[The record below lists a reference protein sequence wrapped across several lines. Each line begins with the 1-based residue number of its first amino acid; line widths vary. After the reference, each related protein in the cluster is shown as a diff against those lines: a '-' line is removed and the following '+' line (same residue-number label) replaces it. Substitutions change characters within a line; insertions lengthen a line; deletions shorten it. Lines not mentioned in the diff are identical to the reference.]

1 MATNLSIKQPG
12 IHSSQAEHVES
23 KTVIPLPASK
33 TGTVK
38 RKEHVCF
45 VHPAHELVINCNRLC
60 AINIDFISFLSVKP
74 FAGIDWLFTCKVG
87 NASTLL
93 LSNQAVTITVSVVST
108 TSCAQPRPFFPISFS
123 DKIGQFRDLFMFSVA
138 TVQISSGEEK

>member
-1 MATNLSIKQPG
+1 MFDIRRNIICSHWTMFRLVFLLVHFDPLSTAFDHREANFCEEFHKGCMATNLSIKQPG

-38 RKEHVCF
+38 RQEHVCF

-60 AINIDFISFLSVKP
+60 AIDIDFLSFLSVKP

-87 NASTLL
+87 NGKHSYYRTKL
-93 LSNQAVTITVSVVST
+93 
-108 TSCAQPRPFFPISFS
+108 
-123 DKIGQFRDLFMFSVA
+123 
-138 TVQISSGEEK
+138 